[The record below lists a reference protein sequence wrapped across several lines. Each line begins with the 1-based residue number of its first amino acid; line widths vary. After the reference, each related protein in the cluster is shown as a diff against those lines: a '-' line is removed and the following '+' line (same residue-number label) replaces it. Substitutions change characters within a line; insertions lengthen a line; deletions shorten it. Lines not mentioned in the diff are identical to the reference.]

1 MKLYLF
7 YDVFIDYTGGIAGAI
22 AKTRSEAIDI
32 IVTQYEKDNDIIK
45 NIDKK
50 KKIISS
56 SHISENKKSILLK
69 KLYKYHPDNHLG
81 TLFGYINKSKFRKE
95 LEKCKKVIKVDV
107 NKSYGFYIGG
117 GS

>member
-50 KKIISS
+50 KLYHHQIFPKIKNM
-56 SHISENKKSILLK
+56 H
-69 KLYKYHPDNHLG
+69 Y
-81 TLFGYINKSKFRKE
+81 
-95 LEKCKKVIKVDV
+95 
-107 NKSYGFYIGG
+107 
-117 GS
+117 